1 MTNKHKKK
9 CAQLVVRKIHFK
21 ISRGYLYTTVRMALI
36 KKLIIP
42 DVSKEVKQ
50 MEFSYILAANI
61 KRYNYYKESSNNLL

>member
-1 MTNKHKKK
+1 M
-9 CAQLVVRKIHFK
+9 
-21 ISRGYLYTTVRMALI
+21 YTTVRMALI